1 MMQICYTFNDV
12 ISCGK
17 DIFVQMKSHLI
28 KSELQN
34 FRMTFQNARFDA
46 WLMLR
51 YLTNSITDVANSPNV
66 CCSTLNCL

>member
-34 FRMTFQNARFDA
+34 FRMTFQNARFLI
-46 WLMLR
+46 WCMV
-51 YLTNSITDVANSPNV
+51 DVEVPDELYNR
-66 CCSTLNCL
+66 CSK

>member
-46 WLMLR
+46 WLMFL
-51 YLTNSITDVANSPNV
+51 
-66 CCSTLNCL
+66 